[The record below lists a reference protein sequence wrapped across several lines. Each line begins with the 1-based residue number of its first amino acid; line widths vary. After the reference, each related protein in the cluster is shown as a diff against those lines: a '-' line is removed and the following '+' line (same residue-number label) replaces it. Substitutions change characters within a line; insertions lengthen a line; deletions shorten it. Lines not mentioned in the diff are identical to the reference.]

1 MIREFVASLT
11 VLGMMIAFVF
21 LALVTGAAM
30 AKP

>member
-11 VLGMMIAFVF
+11 VLGMMIAFVWF
-21 LALVTGAAM
+21 ALLTGAAT